1 MPKKGGKLT
10 PQERTFARHLAATG
24 NQTEAARKA
33 GYAHPAVAGSTV
45 AARPLV
51 AAEAQ
56 KISMARLQNEV
67 LPLAIERHLAILAD
81 KKANGPTLT
90 KAIELAYKYG
100 FSGDNAAR
108 DKQPHEMTGEELAEA
123 IAALKR
129 AAADKAK
136 PIIDAAPIE
145 DPNKPGASVFG

>member
-10 PQERTFARHLAATG
+10 PQERSFAKHYASTGDATFSAK
-24 NQTEAARKA
+24 KA
-33 GYAHPAVAGSTV
+33 GYGTPTSRGSELLQRPA
-45 AARPLV
+45 V

-56 KISMARLQNEV
+56 RISLARLQNEV
-67 LPLAIERHLAILAD
+67 LPLAIERHLSLLTD
-81 KKANGPTLT
+81 KKTNGPALS

-100 FSGDNAAR
+100 FNSDSVAK

-123 IAALKR
+123 IAALRR

-136 PIIDAAPIE
+136 PIIDVE
-145 DPNKPGASVFG
+145 PNASVFE